1 MPADC
6 RNRIRE
12 RRSYEGTILYCR
24 NSLRKGRD
32 DWTKEKQKDGR
43 VSTYPKRKRSRRRG
57 YVRLKYRI
65 RAVLGRASAQS
76 YRGPLIFPE
85 RPKTRIYC
93 AKVPTRSR
101 EERARKRKDVSCTK
115 QKTYKSERSI
125 VRIYQRRTGL
135 AGRVRA
141 VEHRGYILRHT
152 VYAREPPPT
161 WTHAAVALKYRTRT
175 NFRENETI
183 NDATRRS
190 DTRAQEGFQ
199 AIELFRYGKG

>member
-1 MPADC
+1 MP
-6 RNRIRE
+6 IQQ
-12 RRSYEGTILYCR
+12 
-24 NSLRKGRD
+24 GR
-32 DWTKEKQKDGR
+32 G
-43 VSTYPKRKRSRRRG
+43 SSRRRG

-65 RAVLGRASAQS
+65 RAAVLGHASAQS
-76 YRGPLIFPE
+76 YRDRLIFPE
-85 RPKTRIYC
+85 RRKTRTYR

-101 EERARKRKDVSCTK
+101 EQRATRSKKEGRCGVRNRKRIRASERASD
-115 QKTYKSERSI
+115 RSF
-125 VRIYQRRTGL
+125 VRISQRQTGL
-135 AGRVRA
+135 ARLNVRVRA

-175 NFRENETI
+175 NSRENETI
-183 NDATRRS
+183 NEATRRS